1 MRNTPTHV
9 PPSCLWR
16 SSGLSSGAALTALPS
31 SLRRSVHNSD
41 ERDYIQRTTGIE
53 FLPSAPCCG
62 SPFPFGPARYRLRK
76 VRPDG
81 IRPLA
86 ELSSSGAQLT
96 VADVGLLD
104 GAVLLL
110 EPV

>member
-1 MRNTPTHV
+1 MPLALFQL
-9 PPSCLWR
+9 LWIR
-16 SSGLSSGAALTALPS
+16 SGCRVADCAAGSDHSG
-31 SLRRSVHNSD
+31 

-53 FLPSAPCCG
+53 FLPSGPCCG
-62 SPFPFGPARYRLRK
+62 SPLPFGPAQYRLRE

-96 VADVGLLD
+96 VAEVGVPD

-110 EPV
+110 EPA